1 MDPRI
6 LLIEPPFFR
15 FKGTNSDIFPI
26 GLGYIA
32 SLLHKNGYWV
42 RVYNGEQFSEYE
54 ATTVVSYKDLLESHE
69 KFIHG
74 LQDDNHP
81 IWQEV
86 ECYIKKYNPTIIGM
100 GTTTTKMRSALK
112 IAAIAKRINLK
123 IKVVIG
129 GLHSTIL
136 PEDIL
141 KSKDVDYAVRGEG
154 ENTFLELVK
163 VLEKGSTLSARQSI
177 QEIQGLS
184 YKDATSKQINT
195 PDRPFLE
202 NLDELPFPDKNL
214 IIEEQKAKATYG
226 IIFCSRGCPYRCNYC
241 NTAAIWGRKV
251 RYHSVPNIIE
261 EIKKIKREEK
271 TDTIKFF
278 DDTFTLSPKWVTE
291 LCNEMLKQKLNMKW
305 SCLTRLDRLDET
317 LLRLMKQAGC
327 NGIAMGVE
335 SGSQRVLNLVKKDI
349 TLEKIFEGQ
358 QIINK
363 VGIPWDA
370 FIILGTPYETKE
382 DMYATLRIMKQLKC
396 RSIILSIF
404 TPYPGTELY
413 GVTKEMG
420 LLSETIDW
428 EKYSHQSAENSF
440 NKNVS
445 AEEYREI
452 LGEAVHIADRKNLSF
467 KDLFKKSYRKKQ
479 YFLRHPH
486 EFGRKVLKVM
496 KSVM

>member
-1 MDPRI
+1 MEQRI

-15 FKGTNSDIFPI
+15 FKGANSDIFPI
-26 GLGYIA
+26 GLGYVA
-32 SLLHKNGYWV
+32 SLLHKNDYWV

-54 ATTVVSYKDLLESHE
+54 ATTVVSYKDLVESHD

-74 LQDDNHP
+74 LQEDSHP

-86 ECYIKKYNPTIIGM
+86 EQYIKKYNPTIVGM
-100 GTTTTKMRSALK
+100 GTTTTKMRSAVK
-112 IAAIAKRINLK
+112 IAAISKQINPK

-136 PEDIL
+136 PEDML

-154 ENTFLELVK
+154 EITFLELVK
-163 VLEKGSTLSARQSI
+163 ALEKGSSLSAI
-177 QEIQGLS
+177 QGIRGLS
-184 YKDATSKQINT
+184 YKDAKGKQINT

-202 NLDELPFPDKNL
+202 NLDELSFPDKNL
-214 IIEEQKAKATYG
+214 IIEEQKAKATYR

-251 RYHSVPNIIE
+251 RYHSVQRVIE

-271 TDTIKFF
+271 TDTIQFF

-291 LCNEMLKQKLNMKW
+291 LCNEMLKQELNMKW
-305 SCLTRLDRLDET
+305 SCLTRLDRLDEKVLT
-317 LLRLMKQAGC
+317 LMKKAGC

-335 SGSQRVLNLVKKDI
+335 SGSQRVLDLVKKDI

-358 QIINK
+358 RIINK

-370 FIILGTPYETKE
+370 FIMLGMPYETKE
-382 DMYATLRIMKQLKC
+382 DMMATLRIMRQLHC
-396 RSIILSIF
+396 RSIILSVF

-413 GVTKEMG
+413 QVTKEMG
-420 LLSETIDW
+420 FLSETTDW
-428 EKYSHQSAENSF
+428 EKYSHQSAENNF
-440 NKNVS
+440 NKNVTH
-445 AEEYREI
+445 EEYRAI
-452 LGEAVHIADRKNLSF
+452 LEEAVRIADRKNMSF
-467 KDLFKKSYRKKQ
+467 KDLFKKAYRKKQ
-479 YFLRHPH
+479 YFFRHPQ
-486 EFGRKVLKVM
+486 ELGKKVIKIM
-496 KSVM
+496 GSVL